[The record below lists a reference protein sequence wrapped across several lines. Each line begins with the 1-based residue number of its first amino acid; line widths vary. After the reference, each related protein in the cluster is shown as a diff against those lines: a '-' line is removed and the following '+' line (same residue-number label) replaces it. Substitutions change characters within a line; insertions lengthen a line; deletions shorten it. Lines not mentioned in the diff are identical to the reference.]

1 MSHPI
6 ERDPPQRH
14 TATATHKSRYL
25 KAMATLIK
33 CASQLITLLL
43 SAAQVPR
50 SLRPRRR
57 GDNLFNVFHA
67 LQVALKGTCW

>member
-50 SLRPRRR
+50 RR